1 MENTVGTQVYS
12 LFLFII
18 TGIII
23 GAFFDIFRILRRTFK
38 TPDWITYLEDI
49 LFWILT
55 GSLLLFVLFYFQK
68 GEIRAYII
76 IGLFFGTLIYMLT
89 ISKYFMKASVL
100 FLTKLKNIISKVFL
114 WLAKPL
120 SLLGKALHMICMK
133 PVSFMVI
140 NVKKIFLQFHNN
152 NIFTLKNKKIKNKK
166 KESIKKC
173 RKL

>member
-1 MENTVGTQVYS
+1 MDGFGQKSWNKLWESIQWSRNCKLENYLVA
-12 LFLFII
+12 L
-18 TGIII
+18 GIPLI
-23 GAFFDIFRILRRTFK
+23 GK
-38 TPDWITYLEDI
+38 TAA
-49 LFWILT
+49 
-55 GSLLLFVLFYFQK
+55 
-68 GEIRAYII
+68 R
-76 IGLFFGTLIYMLT
+76 T